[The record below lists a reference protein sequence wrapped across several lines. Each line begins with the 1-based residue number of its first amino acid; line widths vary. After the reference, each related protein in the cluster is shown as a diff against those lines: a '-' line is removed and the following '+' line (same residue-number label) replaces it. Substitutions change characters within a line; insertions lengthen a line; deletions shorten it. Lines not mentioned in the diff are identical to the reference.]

1 MSDTDSSK
9 RKIPRVV
16 SIAALV
22 VGLVAGGYG
31 ISSAA
36 TGSGSDVTPTPAV
49 TKAAPSAGFQSNED
63 PAHEAGESA
72 AQEAAEHA
80 GTFGGGRNGPNEDPA
95 HEAGESAAK
104 EAAEHA
110 GGRHGS
116 NDDPAHEAGESA
128 AREAQEHAGAATPA
142 PAATPGTSG
151 GTTNQ

>member
-72 AQEAAEHA
+72 A
-80 GTFGGGRNGPNEDPA
+80 
-95 HEAGESAAK
+95 K